1 MARAKEF
8 TVAIADK
15 PGALGKCFLALAAHG
30 VNILAFHSYV
40 EERESLVR
48 FVTDETAL
56 AQRVLAE
63 TRMIFEQTD
72 VAVVKL
78 RHRPGALGRAAALL
92 GQEQINI
99 DYSYCGLEPDSKL
112 ALLVFGVDNLS
123 RSAAVLDEL
132 AKEERAENGSGT
144 VAGLEAGQ
152 HPSQET

>member
-15 PGALGKCFLALAAHG
+15 PGALAKCFLALAAGG
-30 VNILAFHSYV
+30 VNILAFQSYV

-48 FVTDETAL
+48 FVADETAV
-56 AQRVLAE
+56 ARRVLAE

-123 RSAAVLDEL
+123 RAAGALDEL
-132 AKEERAENGSGT
+132 AKGERAENGSNPA
-144 VAGLEAGQ
+144 AGLAAERR
-152 HPSQET
+152 PSPET